1 MSSKEIDKLIDSV
14 LQEKGYEI
22 KTKTESFSMIKLS
35 NYKQTFMELVFV
47 ILAAGT
53 SAKLAFKTVNIL
65 AKDDFVINASL
76 SQIVSKL
83 KECYRFYNV
92 RGKYIF
98 NSRNYIKDEY
108 DNNFE
113 KIFNLNS
120 THYKRRNFFSSNTK
134 IQGVGMKA
142 ASHFLRNIGFEDY
155 AILDKHII
163 EIMKENG
170 LISKKFSVLNEKNY
184 IKIEEILREIA
195 LKHNISLSTLDLVL
209 WYSKTGKIIK

>member
-1 MSSKEIDKLIDSV
+1 MSSKEIDKLIDRV
-14 LQEKGYEI
+14 LQEKEYQI
-22 KTKTESFSMIKLS
+22 KTKIESFSMIKLS
-35 NYKQTFMELVFV
+35 DYKQTFIELVFV

-142 ASHFLRNIGFEDY
+142 ASQGGPRPQPGVHSSQLSGRCHPARHGHALHGLRGGDLR
-155 AILDKHII
+155 AAR
-163 EIMKENG
+163 G
-170 LISKKFSVLNEKNY
+170 L
-184 IKIEEILREIA
+184 
-195 LKHNISLSTLDLVL
+195 
-209 WYSKTGKIIK
+209 